1 MNDPA
6 PYSDDQKAM
15 EEKNKIDTT
24 KNITLE
30 MAKTGT
36 VCSDA
41 NTLKYKGPVV
51 NNEFERYEVVR
62 HCRYVDEVHKDAPWF
77 PSVEFLKE
85 LRVDFIAHDGLPY
98 DVSGEEGMYESFK
111 REGMFVETQRTKD
124 TFMPKL

>member
-1 MNDPA
+1 MF
-6 PYSDDQKAM
+6 
-15 EEKNKIDTT
+15 I
-24 KNITLE
+24 L
-30 MAKTGT
+30 

-85 LRVDFIAHDGLPY
+85 LRV
-98 DVSGEEGMYESFK
+98 
-111 REGMFVETQRTKD
+111 
-124 TFMPKL
+124 